1 MLALHLRMQALG
13 IQPRFLINLNAENIG
28 IRYFCLCFG
37 GFPHRKVRI
46 IRLMKHQCADAGFGI
61 HHHPFGELHANIFRF
76 QKLPDPG
83 LVLKVRAR
91 RITETV
97 ALAAVARS
105 KPLSDGQFGWVGKPQ
120 SSRIRWCSHSAQ
132 AFADS
137 IASACSPQHR
147 AHRAVKHEDAL
158 REQLP
163 QCLRR
168 FVQIAH
174 PLEGPNS
181 FSDFLVNGG
190 HPSRPSIG
198 YALILR
204 RFPQESNVLTVK

>member
-76 QKLPDPG
+76 QKPPDPG

-105 KPLSDGQFGWVGKPQ
+105 KPLSDGQFGWVGETPVLTNPLVQ
-120 SSRIRWCSHSAQ
+120 PLCAG
-132 AFADS
+132 
-137 IASACSPQHR
+137 
-147 AHRAVKHEDAL
+147 
-158 REQLP
+158 
-163 QCLRR
+163 LRR
-168 FVQIAH
+168 FNRQRLQSAASCPSGRQARGCVARAAPAVPSPIR
-174 PLEGPNS
+174 
-181 FSDFLVNGG
+181 SDCASSGR
-190 HPSRPSIG
+190 S
-198 YALILR
+198 
-204 RFPQESNVLTVK
+204 